1 MMIFHSYVSLPEGN
15 PKACGG
21 ECRER
26 WESRQAGSEDVFFY
40 VDAGSSKLGKFLDV
54 LGESQ
59 MHPKIYTIYIK
70 VYNIYI
76 YTYKCIKVPMW
87 YI

>member
-1 MMIFHSYVSLPEGN
+1 MRML
-15 PKACGG
+15 
-21 ECRER
+21 
-26 WESRQAGSEDVFFY
+26 DVFFN

-59 MHPKIYTIYIK
+59 MHPKVYTIYIK
-70 VYNIYI
+70 VHKYIHIYYIYI
-76 YTYKCIKVPMW
+76 YI